1 MRTEQQ
7 IQADL
12 QAAYDAMEREAR
24 KPERKW
30 PCEECRWD
38 RGLRGHGYCHNPLVK
53 GLRKPNWNYD
63 IAKRGGY
70 VSITDSRL
78 CGPEKVLWEPKP
90 TLCERFVEL
99 VQSLFLPHKKG

>member
-1 MRTEQQ
+1 VRTEEQ

-30 PCEECRWD
+30 PCEECRWS

-53 GLRKPNWNYD
+53 QFDRPEYNFD
-63 IAKRGGY
+63 VAKAGGFLPI
-70 VSITDSRL
+70 VPSKL
-78 CGPEKVLWEPKP
+78 CGPEKALWEAKPEPKQ
-90 TLCERFVEL
+90 TLCGRIL
-99 VQSLFLPHKKG
+99 SFLTPHKKG